1 MDSVINAMEFSNL
14 KKGTSS
20 EIRLR
25 FFSSFCD
32 GKLLKPHYESVF
44 ESHLLDYY
52 GPEKKLYITNEDD
65 YTHVVIFNIAMPVLK
80 PTIPKENVIGLAYEP
95 IHYLGITAEF
105 VEYAKKNIGRY
116 FIGDKKNLP
125 SPFVEGY
132 AYMCHTVPL
141 KYLPEKN
148 RLMSIMVSE
157 KGFAPGHKYRYDL
170 VNSILHN
177 GIPIDVYGRGCVNFK
192 QQMNK
197 NIDPRLKGEFTDKEP
212 YENYLFHIC
221 IENFQCNEY
230 FSEKILT
237 PLICSTTPIYLGCH
251 NIKNYF
257 GNDVICLTGDL
268 ARDMNLLVN
277 ILKEPMR
284 HYRRLDI
291 EKIKN
296 TTNFLRN
303 VDKIFDFKLDCDSN

>member
-1 MDSVINAMEFSNL
+1 MDSVINSPEFSNL
-14 KKGTSS
+14 KKGTANK
-20 EIRLR
+20 IRLR

-32 GKLLKPHYESVF
+32 GNFLKSHYEEVF

-52 GPEKKLYITNEDD
+52 GPDKKLYITNEDD

-125 SPFVEGY
+125 SPFFEGY
-132 AYMCHTVPL
+132 AYMCPTVPL
-141 KYLPEKN
+141 KYLPNKN
-148 RLMSIMVSE
+148 KVMSMMISE
-157 KGFAPGHKYRYDL
+157 KGFAPGHKYRYKL
-170 VNSILHN
+170 VNAILRN
-177 GIPIDVYGRGCVNFK
+177 NLPVDIYGRGCA
-192 QQMNK
+192 
-197 NIDPRLKGEFTDKEP
+197 NIQNRWGNTDERLKGEFNDKEP
-212 YENYLFHIC
+212 YEDYLFHIC
-221 IENFQCNEY
+221 IENFQSNEY

-237 PLICSTTPIYLGCH
+237 PLICSTTPIYLGCY

-257 GNDVICLTGDL
+257 GNDVICLTGNL
-268 ARDMNLLVN
+268 EVDMNIITL
-277 ILKEPMR
+277 ILTEPMR

-303 VDKIFDFKLDCDSN
+303 IDKIFDFKLACDSN